1 MLVNRMLANQM
12 LANQMHATDAVSAL
26 RICHLGKYYHP
37 FRGGIETHVRS
48 LALAQA
54 SLGHDVT
61 VACINHCDSQN
72 RDVWGSRTARTPTVS
87 DMDGLVKIRRVG
99 KIGTLARF
107 DFCPGIV
114 RFLKRELV
122 DLDLIHL
129 HVPNPVMCAALSA
142 MRVKTP
148 IVVTYHSDIVK
159 QKWIRKPFRMVEAAV
174 FRKVSR
180 FIASSNNY
188 MESSP
193 ILSMHRD
200 QSQVIPFG
208 IDLRPYQE
216 PSQSAQH
223 FARKLR
229 SECGK
234 GPIWLCVGRL
244 VYYKGTEY
252 AIRALKDCP
261 GTLVIVGGGALETSL
276 RALADSLRVDDRIQ
290 WRSNLSDDE
299 LIGAYHASTA
309 LWFPSILRSEAYGF
323 VQIEAMASGCPVI
336 NTSIPGSGV
345 DWVSLDNVS
354 GLTVRPNDAQSFAAA
369 ARRLAEDSSVRDSLS
384 AGSIHRANTE
394 FGLMTMTHRTDA
406 LYRSVLGP
414 RVARPSPAVFSSPSN

>member
-1 MLVNRMLANQM
+1 M
-12 LANQMHATDAVSAL
+12 
-26 RICHLGKYYHP
+26 
-37 FRGGIETHVRS
+37 RS

-61 VACINHCDSQN
+61 VACINHCDSHN
-72 RDVWGSRTARTPTVS
+72 RDVWGSRAARTPTVS
-87 DMDGLVKIRRVG
+87 DFDGLVKIRRVG

-107 DFCPGIV
+107 DFCPGII

-122 DLDLIHL
+122 DFDVLHL
-129 HVPNPVMCAALSA
+129 HVPNPVMCAAMSTL
-142 MRVKTP
+142 RITTP

-174 FRKVSR
+174 FRKVKK
-180 FIASSNNY
+180 FIASSANY

-200 QSQVIPFG
+200 QTQVIPFG
-208 IDLRPYQE
+208 IDLKPYQK
-216 PSQSAQH
+216 PSESAQQ
-223 FARKLR
+223 FAQKLK
-229 SECGK
+229 SDCGD

-252 AIRALKDCP
+252 AVRALKDCP

-276 RALADSLRVDDRIQ
+276 RALADSLGVGDRIR
-290 WRSNLSDDE
+290 WCSNLNDDE
-299 LIGAYHASTA
+299 LIGAYHAATA

-345 DWVSLDNVS
+345 DWVSLDKVS
-354 GLTVRPNDAQSFAAA
+354 GLTVPPSDAEAFAAA
-369 ARRLAEDSSVRDSLS
+369 ARSLAEDPALRAQLSSG
-384 AGSIHRANTE
+384 AIHRAETE
-394 FGLMTMTHRTDA
+394 FELMTMTQRTDK
-406 LYRSVLGP
+406 LYESLLGARS
-414 RVARPSPAVFSSPSN
+414 

>member
-1 MLVNRMLANQM
+1 
-12 LANQMHATDAVSAL
+12 
-26 RICHLGKYYHP
+26 
-37 FRGGIETHVRS
+37 
-48 LALAQA
+48 
-54 SLGHDVT
+54 
-61 VACINHCDSQN
+61 
-72 RDVWGSRTARTPTVS
+72 
-87 DMDGLVKIRRVG
+87 MDGLVKIRRVG

-114 RFLKRELV
+114 RFLRRELV
-122 DLDLIHL
+122 NFDVLHL

-142 MRVKTP
+142 MRIATP

-159 QKWIRKPFRMVEAAV
+159 QKWIRKPFRMIEAAV

-180 FIASSNNY
+180 FIASSDNY

-216 PSQSAQH
+216 PSKSAQQ
-223 FARKLR
+223 FASKLKL
-229 SECGK
+229 ECGE

-261 GTLVIVGGGALETSL
+261 GTLVIVGGGALESSL
-276 RALADSLRVDDRIQ
+276 RALAASLGVCDRVRWYSD
-290 WRSNLSDDE
+290 LSDDE

-345 DWVSLDNVS
+345 DWVSLNNVS
-354 GLTVRPNDAQSFAAA
+354 GLTVPPNDAAAFAAA
-369 ARRLAEDSSVRDSLS
+369 ARRLSEDSSVRDSLS
-384 AGSIHRANTE
+384 AGAIHRANTE
-394 FGLMTMTHRTDA
+394 FELMTMTHRTDK
-406 LYRSVLGP
+406 LYHAVLK
-414 RVARPSPAVFSSPSN
+414 RT